1 MNIPRPD
8 TAAIGGNIIE
18 GAFKTFTFKVGSLT
32 ISPNYIEAVL
42 IVLLIFMLLFAM
54 ARMHRLFIDW
64 SFKGAAMGVL
74 VGFVLALVI
83 EGFFIV
89 GGSTFLTRTLGW
101 KNAPK
106 PVQNV
111 LDAGRA
117 QFIKVLGA
125 STSDSQNCRP

>member
-1 MNIPRPD
+1 MNILKSNPG
-8 TAAIGGNIIE
+8 AIGGSITNE
-18 GAFKTFTFKVGSLT
+18 AFKTFTFKVGSLT
-32 ISPNYIEAVL
+32 VSPNYIEAAL
-42 IVLLIFMLLFAM
+42 IVLLIFMLVFTM

-74 VGFVLALVI
+74 VGFVLALVV

-89 GGSTFLTRTLGW
+89 GGSTILTRTLGW

-106 PVQNV
+106 PVQ
-111 LDAGRA
+111 DAIDSGRA

-125 STSDSQNCRP
+125 STSDSANCKP

>member
-1 MNIPRPD
+1 MNVIL
-8 TAAIGGNIIE
+8 E
-18 GAFKTFTFKVGSLT
+18 QAFKTFSFKVGSLT

-42 IVLLIFMLLFAM
+42 VVLLIFMLVFAM

-74 VGFVLALVI
+74 VGFFLALVV

-89 GGSTFLTRTLGW
+89 GGSTVLTRTLGW

-106 PVQNV
+106 PIQTFI
-111 LDAGRA
+111 DSGRSE
-117 QFIKVLGA
+117 FIKVLGA
-125 STSDSQNCRP
+125 STSETQNCKP